1 MKVSQHAIKRIN
13 ERSIDPKEIVD
24 VIKNG
29 IKMVNKHDNTK
40 WTFKHK
46 TMDIYA
52 VCTGDMGT
60 LVTVFY
66 GKSITG
72 YKG

>member
-1 MKVSQHAIKRIN
+1 MRVSAHAIKRIN
-13 ERSIDPKEIVD
+13 ERSIDPKTIVE
-24 VIKNG
+24 VITKG

-52 VCTGDMGT
+52 VCTGDMNT

-72 YKG
+72 WTA

>member
-1 MKVSQHAIKRIN
+1 MKVSKHAISRIN
-13 ERSIDPKEIVD
+13 ERNIDPKVIVS
-24 VIKNG
+24 VIKDG

-52 VCTGDMGT
+52 VCNQDMSV

-72 YKG
+72 WTA

>member
-1 MKVSQHAIKRIN
+1 MRVSQHAIARIN
-13 ERSIDPKEIVD
+13 ERNVDPKVIVD

-46 TMDIYA
+46 TQDIYA
-52 VCTGDMGT
+52 VCTGDMST

-66 GKSITG
+66 GRSITG

>member
-1 MKVSQHAIKRIN
+1 MKVSKHAIARIN
-13 ERSIDPKEIVD
+13 ERSIDPKVIVD

-52 VCTGDMGT
+52 VTTQDMGV

-72 YKG
+72 WTA

>member
-1 MKVSQHAIKRIN
+1 MRVSQHAIARIN
-13 ERSIDPKEIVD
+13 ERNVDPKVIVD

-46 TMDIYA
+46 TQDIYA
-52 VCTGDMGT
+52 VCTGD
-60 LVTVFY
+60 LINSSNCLLRQIY
-66 GKSITG
+66 YWI
-72 YKG
+72 